1 MDIRTLAALPLSA
14 ERGWPVLLR
23 ARPDW
28 RSLFLQLVL
37 PVSMVPPAVLYLAGT
52 VGSGAAGAGFRHAGA
67 LAIAVFLAEFASVG
81 VAGPLLR
88 QVAHTHD
95 LAVEHQ
101 DARLLATLAPLP
113 VWASTAGVAL
123 PGVAAPAA
131 VLLVGIVLSCATAY
145 HGLVAICHPRDD
157 LVVAAVVHVVAS
169 AGLAAWVLLAALLAA
184 LA

>member
-14 ERGWPVLLR
+14 ERGWPDLLR
-23 ARPDW
+23 ARPGW

-37 PVSMVPPAVLYLAGT
+37 PVSLVPPAVLYLAGT
-52 VGSGAAGAGFRHAGA
+52 VGSGAIGTGIRHWGA
-67 LAIAVFLAEFASVG
+67 LAIAVFLAEFASVA

-88 QVAHTHD
+88 QVAQTHE
-95 LAVEHQ
+95 LAIGCQ

-131 VLLVGIVLSCATAY
+131 VLLVGVVLACATAY
-145 HGLVAICHPRDD
+145 HGLVAICHPREDFM
-157 LVVAAVVHVVAS
+157 VAAVVHVVAS
-169 AGLAAWVLLAALLAA
+169 AGLAAWLLLAALLAA